1 MLDHLDRLRPCLR
14 ALAEVSSLPFE
25 VIVVANG
32 TSENSLSDLPDPESL
47 VLVRS
52 PVNLG
57 YGGGCN
63 WGARVARGRYIV
75 VLNDDTVAEPGWLE
89 ALVAV
94 AESDGRIGAV
104 GSRLLNVD
112 GSLQEAGSVL
122 WNDAGTYQVG
132 HGLPPG
138 SSAYARV
145 RDVDYCSGC
154 GLLVTRAAWDAVGGF
169 DEGFFPAY
177 FEDVDLCL
185 TLRAH
190 GYRVVYAPRARLIH
204 LGGASTAVDDRM
216 VAGVRNG
223 RRFSAKWREELRDYD
238 SPPPARRRDQAVAA
252 AIRRAE
258 RRTPSSQPRAAQ
270 PLRRPEAPSELEA
283 RRLYARALEAAL
295 AVDDQLVLELVASQ
309 QKTERLLRAAGRFPL
324 GRQLA
329 HWVERRLG

>member
-1 MLDHLDRLRPCLR
+1 LR
-14 ALAEVSSLPFE
+14 ALAGVSSLPFE

-32 TSENSLSDLPDPESL
+32 TSDKTLSDLPDPESL

-63 WGARVARGRYIV
+63 WGARVARGRHIV

-89 ALVAV
+89 ALVTV
-94 AESDGRIGAV
+94 AEGDGRIGAV
-104 GSRLLNVD
+104 GSRLLNPD

-145 RDVDYCSGC
+145 REVDYCSGC
-154 GLLVTRAAWDAVGGF
+154 GLLVKRTAWDAVGGF

-204 LGGASTAVDDRM
+204 LGGASTAANNRA

-238 SPPPARRRDQAVAA
+238 PPPTARRRDQAVAA

-258 RRTPSSQPRAAQ
+258 RRTPSLQPRVPQ
-270 PLRRPEAPSELEA
+270 PLPRLEAPSELEV
-283 RRLYARALEAAL
+283 RLVYAHALEAAL
-295 AVDDQLVLELVASQ
+295 AVDDQLVLEFVASQ
-309 QKTERLLRAAGRFPL
+309 QRTERLRRAAGRFPL
-324 GRQLA
+324 GRQLGR
-329 HWVERRLG
+329 WISRRLG